1 MKKAQSNTHMSKIM
15 GCKTLQKSFQSK
27 YILELLFVIHLY
39 LYVLSDILDTVQ
51 KKHFQKRIK
60 KKSTVQQEYCSL
72 RQKIANMFNLL
83 LIFCKNVCLETK
95 RIKVTATRI
104 R

>member
-1 MKKAQSNTHMSKIM
+1 MSKIM

-27 YILELLFVIHLY
+27 YILESLFVIHLY

-60 KKSTVQQEYCSL
+60 KKINSAARILQPAS
-72 RQKIANMFNLL
+72 
-83 LIFCKNVCLETK
+83 KNSQHV
-95 RIKVTATRI
+95 
-104 R
+104 